1 MIVLLFSLLLCFL
14 GSCNTFSIFSRP
26 RVLSPSS
33 TRRFNNDLGINSDSL
48 KSRLTSDR
56 SNPISPELIKKQI
69 DFEIIEN
76 NFHKRDDDWA
86 CMKNCGACC
95 MLGPLEMRP
104 QLQSVLSQQQYDLYV
119 SMIGKDNWCVY
130 FDKEKRQCTQF
141 ETRPDFCRV
150 DKQKYLDMYK
160 LEEEEYTVN
169 PSQLI
174 AEISRS
180 HPSG

>member
-1 MIVLLFSLLLCFL
+1 M
-14 GSCNTFSIFSRP
+14 
-26 RVLSPSS
+26 LSPSS

-69 DFEIIEN
+69 DFENIDN

-95 MLGPLEMRP
+95 MLGPVEMRP
-104 QLQSVLSQQQYDLYV
+104 QLQSVLTQPQYDLYV
-119 SMIGKDNWCVY
+119 SMIGKDNWCIY

-150 DKQKYLDMYK
+150 DKRKYLDMYK

-169 PSQLI
+169 PSQII
-174 AEISRS
+174 AEISQS
-180 HPSG
+180 HPFG